1 MDEIIIQAEEKMKKA
16 IEVAKKNFAGVRTGR
31 ASAALLDHVTVE
43 YYGTKVP
50 LKQLAGVSV
59 PESRLIVVQP
69 YDKNSTKL
77 IEKAIQTSDVGI
89 NPVSEG
95 GKIRLPL
102 PALTEERR
110 RELVKLVKK
119 EAEDARVALRNI
131 RRDAIAHLKQKK
143 EAKEISEDAE
153 KNQEEATENLVKK
166 FSAEIDT
173 LLKAKETEI
182 MEV

>member
-1 MDEIIIQAEEKMKKA
+1 
-16 IEVAKKNFAGVRTGR
+16 
-31 ASAALLDHVTVE
+31 
-43 YYGTKVP
+43 
-50 LKQLAGVSV
+50 
-59 PESRLIVVQP
+59 
-69 YDKNSTKL
+69 
-77 IEKAIQTSDVGI
+77 
-89 NPVSEG
+89 
-95 GKIRLPL
+95 
-102 PALTEERR
+102 
-110 RELVKLVKK
+110 
-119 EAEDARVALRNI
+119 LRNI